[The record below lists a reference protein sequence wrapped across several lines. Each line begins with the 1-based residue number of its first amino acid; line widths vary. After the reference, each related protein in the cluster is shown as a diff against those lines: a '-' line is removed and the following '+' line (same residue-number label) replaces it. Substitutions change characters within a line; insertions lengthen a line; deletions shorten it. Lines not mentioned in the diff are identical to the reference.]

1 MILRLQQRSQLE
13 ALRPRMYRLA
23 WSWCHDAD
31 LADELTQAAYARAI
45 PRLGSLR
52 EEERL
57 EAWMCTI
64 LSNLFRDH
72 LRARKPQAGEEALD
86 ALQDPGLS
94 PDGDMEEH
102 QLVIKVRAAIAQLPY
117 DQRMVVTLVDLME
130 LSYAEVAKTLDI
142 PAGTVMS
149 RLNRARGRL
158 REMLA
163 DKDSARGEGGSSPK
177 VVNIRSRR

>member
-1 MILRLQQRSQLE
+1 M
-13 ALRPRMYRLA
+13 RPRLYRLA
-23 WSWCHDAD
+23 WSWCHDGD

-45 PRLGSLR
+45 PRLGTLR

-72 LRARKPQAGEEALD
+72 LRARKPQAGEEALA
-86 ALQDPGLS
+86 ALPDSGLE
-94 PDGDMEEH
+94 PDGDVEAH
-102 QLVIKVRAAIAQLPY
+102 QLVLKVRAAIAALPQ

-130 LSYAEVAKTLDI
+130 LSYAEVAKTLEI

-163 DKDSARGEGGSSPK
+163 EERPGAPVGAEAPK